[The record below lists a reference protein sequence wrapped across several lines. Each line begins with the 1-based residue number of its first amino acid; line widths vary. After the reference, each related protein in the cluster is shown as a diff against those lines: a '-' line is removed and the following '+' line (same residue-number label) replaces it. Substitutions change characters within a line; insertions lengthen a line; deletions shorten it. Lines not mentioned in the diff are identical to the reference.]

1 MTDGLTMD
9 NKVSSKTVELYS
21 FSYITVKQFN
31 QKTEMCHY
39 DSSIKES
46 RGFLLLTTPAFRTP
60 PEAAN
65 DMNEP
70 PKCRMSK

>member
-1 MTDGLTMD
+1 MTDGLTID

-21 FSYITVKQFN
+21 FSDITLNQFN

-46 RGFLLLTTPAFRTP
+46 RGYPSVNRQLSERSQEQPTT
-60 PEAAN
+60 
-65 DMNEP
+65 
-70 PKCRMSK
+70 